1 MKPTNKQAN
10 KLIVHHKQMEIL
22 TEWASTACRSHQSMS
37 LQTCTSN
44 QTRTETTHQK
54 NTKWANCPSK
64 KNTQN
69 ELRTHLGELQKYLPQ
84 QMLPACN
91 IKSNYSKSYAQLYKI
106 FSCKLW
112 LELHGNYVDDSTIYY
127 TNYTT
132 CFVASCMD
140 NPVKPYQNVQPAT
153 DDGGGDGW

>member
-1 MKPTNKQAN
+1 MYTTSKWRYWLSERVRLADPIKACHFRLAQATKPEPRQHIRKTRNEQ
-10 KLIVHHKQMEIL
+10 
-22 TEWASTACRSHQSMS
+22 TAQV
-37 LQTCTSN
+37 
-44 QTRTETTHQK
+44 
-54 NTKWANCPSK
+54 K
-64 KNTQN
+64 KHTQN

-153 DDGGGDGW
+153 DDGGGDGR